1 MKRLLRKHEAAVR
14 AVKHSLWSRESKRTR
29 TSTWAK
35 GSLHRTKFCFIF
47 HAPSVRFIATNA
59 KRTPFG
65 VLFALVEAT
74 GFEPTTS
81 WSRTMRAT
89 NCATPR
95 FCAPWKYTFH
105 KKRIYYNKCNFKCQP
120 FFMGLEKYFLK
131 IFQAPFFILFSE
143 KLLPPIFTL
152 FLFHFSLNIVFHCRA
167 IFSRRDALVF

>member
-1 MKRLLRKHEAAVR
+1 MFVLSIRNVKLYHLAKNKIYLIRFLSYMQKIWYKKVR
-14 AVKHSLWSRESKRTR
+14 ENQT
-29 TSTWAK
+29 
-35 GSLHRTKFCFIF
+35 IF
-47 HAPSVRFIATNA
+47 H
-59 KRTPFG
+59 G
-65 VLFALVEAT
+65 LLVEAT

-131 IFQAPFFILFSE
+131 IFQAPFLFFFRKSFCRQSSRFYLFIF
-143 KLLPPIFTL
+143 P
-152 FLFHFSLNIVFHCRA
+152 
-167 IFSRRDALVF
+167 